1 MSDRLSAGIGAL
13 YAALA
18 VILGAFGAHALDGRI
33 PAERLETLE
42 TAVRYLM
49 YHALGLLLISR
60 LPRPGAAAWLIA
72 TGAAIFSGSLLIL
85 VLTDTG
91 WLGAVT
97 PIGGVLMICGWLL
110 LAWRFLSRNKPA

>member
-1 MSDRLSAGIGAL
+1 MSNRLSAVFGAI

-18 VILGAFGAHALDGRI
+18 VALGAFGAHTLEGRVT
-33 PAERLETLE
+33 PDRLETLE

-49 YHALGLLLISR
+49 YHALGLLLLSR
-60 LPRPGAAAWLIA
+60 LSRSGTASLLIA
-72 TGAAIFSGSLLIL
+72 VGAAIFSFSLVLL

-97 PIGGVLMICGWLL
+97 PVGGVLMIGGWLL
-110 LAWRFLSRNKPA
+110 LAWQFLTGKQA